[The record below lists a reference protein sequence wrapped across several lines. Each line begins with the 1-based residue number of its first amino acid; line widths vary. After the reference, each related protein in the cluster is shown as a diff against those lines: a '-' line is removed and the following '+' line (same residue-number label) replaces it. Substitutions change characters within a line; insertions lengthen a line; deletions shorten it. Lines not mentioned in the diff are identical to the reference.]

1 MHAGLILLLWMLG
14 VASVQ
19 FVGAGVLL
27 ALLLCCIV
35 AVGVFA
41 RARGVRLFRRVRI
54 LLFAILLLFAWF
66 TPGEALLVDFPS
78 FSPTREG
85 ALLAF
90 LHAARLI
97 VVVGCVALL
106 LERMSADRLVS
117 GLYALCRP
125 ASILGL
131 SAQSLALHLLLVL
144 RYVDDARSEERGKAG
159 VMQEWK
165 QWLLAGDEVVA
176 PVTLV
181 RERFGPADAVVLVF
195 LVGLLGWWMW

>member
-1 MHAGLILLLWMLG
+1 MLG

-19 FVGAGVLL
+19 FVGAEVLL
-27 ALLLCCIV
+27 VLVLACL
-35 AVGVFA
+35 AVVGFFA
-41 RARGVRLFRRVRI
+41 HERGLRLFRRIRV

-66 TPGEALLVDFPS
+66 TPGEVLLVDLPAL
-78 FSPTREG
+78 SPTREG

-90 LHAARLI
+90 LHASRLI

-106 LERMSADRLVS
+106 LEHMPPDRLVS

-131 SAQSLALHLLLVL
+131 SAHSLALRLLLVL
-144 RYVDDARSEERGKAG
+144 RYVDEARTDGFDRQSGGMR
-159 VMQEWK
+159 EWK
-165 QWLLAGDEVVA
+165 RWLLAFDEELA
-176 PVTLV
+176 PVKLV
-181 RERFGPADAVVLVF
+181 RERFGPVDAAVLVL